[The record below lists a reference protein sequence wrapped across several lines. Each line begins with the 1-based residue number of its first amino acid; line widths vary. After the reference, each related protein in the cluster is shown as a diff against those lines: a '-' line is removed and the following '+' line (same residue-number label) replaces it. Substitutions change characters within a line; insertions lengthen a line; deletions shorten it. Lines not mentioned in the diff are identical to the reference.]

1 MSIKRFFAKTTS
13 EALRMVRDAFGPEGV
28 ILSNRA
34 MEGGIEILAL
44 SNNDMTALIPSPG
57 PDEAGAAPGTHG
69 KQHVDKGY
77 GRQAQAYAEEAHTDV
92 RNPCRP
98 DFAGSDEKQD
108 QCADDPAG
116 EDDRPISDEASKTI
130 RASSSV
136 APVLQ
141 AAPYTASPE
150 KKRSAEIVVPP
161 NADKA
166 IHAAMPAIPALGKRP
181 RNGRKA
187 PGTVIPDLATPR
199 KTEPSLVD
207 PLQVAGEVAASVLR
221 EIRSL
226 RGSLE
231 QQLAALN
238 WNDQERRDPA
248 RARLLQRLLMSGF
261 SHSLAHDLLD
271 QLPVE
276 DERNDGNNEK
286 DLADRVKSILTC
298 NLQTIANEGEILE
311 KGGVYALVGPT
322 GVGKTTTTAKLAAR
336 CVVRH
341 GADKLA
347 LLTTDGYRIGGHEQ
361 LRIYGKI
368 LGVSVHAVRDTH
380 DLTLALAELRGK
392 HTVLID
398 TVGMGQRDQ
407 MVAEQVAMLAGCGTQ
422 VKRLLLLNAASNCQT
437 LNEVAHAYR
446 GDGLAG
452 AIITK
457 LDEAVLM
464 GSALD
469 TAIRHR
475 LPLYYIARGQR
486 VPEDLELADPTHLV
500 SCALD
505 HVASDSPFADA
516 EESFPLVMP
525 GRNSGTGNL
534 DMSGARRG

>member
-57 PDEAGAAPGTHG
+57 PDGAGAAPGTHG

-77 GRQAQAYAEEAHTDV
+77 GGQAQAYAEEAHTDA

-98 DFAGSDEKQD
+98 DFVGSDEKQD
-108 QCADDPAG
+108 QCADDPAV
-116 EDDRPISDEASKTI
+116 EDDRPISDEASKTV

-166 IHAAMPAIPALGKRP
+166 IHAATPAIPALGKRP

-199 KTEPSLVD
+199 KTEPSMVD

-368 LGVSVHAVRDTH
+368 LGVTVHAVRDTQ

-392 HTVLID
+392 HMVLID

-422 VKRLLLLNAASNCQT
+422 VKRLLLLNAASNGHT

-457 LDEAVLM
+457 LDEAVSI
-464 GSALD
+464 GCAID

-475 LPLYYIARGQR
+475 LPLYY
-486 VPEDLELADPTHLV
+486 
-500 SCALD
+500 
-505 HVASDSPFADA
+505 VAQGDRKSTR
-516 EESFPLVMP
+516 L
-525 GRNSGTGNL
+525 
-534 DMSGARRG
+534 